1 MALGESVRCGFSSF
15 ERLNLDFI
23 LKMKGSG
30 VAKSLTILDFEIAD
44 IQFQEF
50 AQELFAGTD
59 EKKKLQ
65 VLEGMKNIQTC

>member
-1 MALGESVRCGFSSF
+1 
-15 ERLNLDFI
+15 
-23 LKMKGSG
+23 MKGSG

-44 IQFQEF
+44 IQLQEF

-65 VLEGMKNIQTC
+65 LLEGRV